1 MHPSKGVGLL
11 RNQPEMTER
20 ESATSI
26 VGWPSAN
33 PGLLVEDL
41 LRDDL
46 GTLSRFCHVLKDPQ
60 TTYVPDVSGRLP
72 AALCVLNV

>member
-1 MHPSKGVGLL
+1 M
-11 RNQPEMTER
+11 
-20 ESATSI
+20 
-26 VGWPSAN
+26 GWPSAN
-33 PGLLVEDL
+33 PSFLVEDL
-41 LRDDL
+41 LLDDL